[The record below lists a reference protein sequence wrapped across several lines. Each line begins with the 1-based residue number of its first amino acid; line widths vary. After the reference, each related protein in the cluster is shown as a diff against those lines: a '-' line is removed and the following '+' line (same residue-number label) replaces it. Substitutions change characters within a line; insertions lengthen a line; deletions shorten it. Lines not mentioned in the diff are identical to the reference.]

1 MDPQRRPFPIAPAYY
16 EKVWGRLR
24 DGRRLGEIW
33 FQAPPLLL
41 KFIFTSEKLSVQV
54 HPGDAYARQQENSA
68 GKTECWYVM
77 EAEPGARVAVG
88 FRRDLSCEEIR
99 ERVRARTIEQELNW
113 LEMHPGDFIFVPAG
127 TVHAIGPG
135 LTLCEVQ
142 EFSDVTYRLYDY
154 GRPRELHLEKA
165 LEVIRRH
172 PGAGRIGPVR
182 VGSGELTHEYLVG
195 YRYFALERI
204 STTREYCGSANP
216 SRFEVLIFLEG
227 EGEIVTETFREP
239 YSREQMWRLPQT
251 LGRYS
256 LVPRRKTNW
265 LKAYVPASLEEFR
278 AQLARAGVPQ
288 QEQRRIVIEDL

>member
-1 MDPQRRPFPIAPAYY
+1 MPSGQ
-16 EKVWGRLR
+16 
-24 DGRRLGEIW
+24 
-33 FQAPPLLL
+33 
-41 KFIFTSEKLSVQV
+41 
-54 HPGDAYARQQENSA
+54 
-68 GKTECWYVM
+68 
-77 EAEPGARVAVG
+77 
-88 FRRDLSCEEIR
+88 
-99 ERVRARTIEQELNW
+99 
-113 LEMHPGDFIFVPAG
+113 
-127 TVHAIGPG
+127 G

-204 STTREYCGSANP
+204 FHHARVLRQRKPFPLRGAHLSGGRRGDCHRNI
-216 SRFEVLIFLEG
+216 SRA
-227 EGEIVTETFREP
+227 